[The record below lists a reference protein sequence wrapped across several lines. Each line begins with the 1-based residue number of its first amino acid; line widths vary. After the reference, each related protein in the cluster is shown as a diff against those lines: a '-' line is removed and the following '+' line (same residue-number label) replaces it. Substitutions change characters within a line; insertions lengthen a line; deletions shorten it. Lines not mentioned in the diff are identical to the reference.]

1 MTAIIVDKAPITDEA
16 YPAMCPK
23 GSSAKAFKLPKIN
36 PKKKKLAIIKIENQR
51 SSSLIR
57 KKLKRK
63 LRTHQI
69 IKIVVKISD
78 IFTAPTFITNL
89 EFKKDE
95 RPSIE
100 ATAAKKRGK

>member
-1 MTAIIVDKAPITDEA
+1 MS
-16 YPAMCPK
+16 K

-36 PKKKKLAIIKIENQR
+36 PKKKKLTIIKIENQR

-57 KKLKRK
+57 DKLKRK
-63 LRTHQI
+63 LTIHQT
-69 IKIVVKISD
+69 IKMVEKNSD
-78 IFTAPTFITNL
+78 IFTAPYFKTKF

-100 ATAAKKRGK
+100 AIAAKKRGK